1 MLVSSTSSLIPSV
14 FTPADTVYAHRPIN
28 NMLRDFRSSSPFTV
42 SQNGKTSLWL
52 DGTKYACFVML
63 VYSNNNTIIIW
74 LKNQLTCSENQTV
87 IGKKVLKFPRLRSR
101 LLAKPKPKLFFV
113 LEMPLENDVIDFL
126 ILGGE
131 ISMKQHRCSIIYIP

>member
-1 MLVSSTSSLIPSV
+1 
-14 FTPADTVYAHRPIN
+14 
-28 NMLRDFRSSSPFTV
+28 
-42 SQNGKTSLWL
+42 
-52 DGTKYACFVML
+52 ML

-74 LKNQLTCSENQTV
+74 FKNQLTCSKNQTV

-113 LEMPLENDVIDFL
+113 LENDVIDFL

-131 ISMKQHRCSIIYIP
+131 ISMKQHRCSIYLNLRQK